1 MRIKNKDLTS
11 VPVTPNPADP
21 WAASDPAAFMKAR
34 QDVAGGKPAARF
46 IISRALAGRGRGDE
60 SVIAHAEQGPPNP
73 IAGLSRR
80 RFLSWASA
88 SLALITAIALPAR
101 RAEAD
106 TANLRTDSTQITADD
121 DTLTL

>member
-1 MRIKNKDLTS
+1 MRPPDT
-11 VPVTPNPADP
+11 NPAGG
-21 WAASDPAAFMKAR
+21 AHGRHLHSFLIAR
-34 QDVAGGKPAARF
+34 GLCRTLAPGAD
-46 IISRALAGRGRGDE
+46 IIARALRGKDRTIMRQ
-60 SVIAHAEQGPPNP
+60 SHP

-106 TANLRTDSTQITADD
+106 TASLRTDSTQITADD
-121 DTLTL
+121 ATLTL